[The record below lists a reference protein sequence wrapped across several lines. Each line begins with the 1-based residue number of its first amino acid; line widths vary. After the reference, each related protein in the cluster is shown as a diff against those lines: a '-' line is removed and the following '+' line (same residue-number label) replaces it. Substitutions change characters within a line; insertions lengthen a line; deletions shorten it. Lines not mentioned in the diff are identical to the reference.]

1 MVRVL
6 VVRDGGQIF
15 TMMYGRTAA
24 STSDNSFI
32 GLLLIPNKG
41 RSPPKASC
49 LEDLRILVLV
59 GEAKVVGLVQ
69 RFEQRPDTR
78 GTE

>member
-1 MVRVL
+1 MAEEPL
-6 VVRDGGQIF
+6 PHLTTPSLG
-15 TMMYGRTAA
+15 
-24 STSDNSFI
+24 SC
-32 GLLLIPNKG
+32 
-41 RSPPKASC
+41 RSPPKESC